1 MASSLC
7 SLDAMV
13 QRSKIPLDQRD
24 NSEVEMIMLFDHEEI
39 GSQSAQ
45 GADSN
50 MVVESTQRIFNGLS
64 CAPGEFNWENYYAAI
79 HRSFLL
85 SADMAHAVHP
95 NYPEKHHS

>member
-1 MASSLC
+1 
-7 SLDAMV
+7 
-13 QRSKIPLDQRD
+13 
-24 NSEVEMIMLFDHEEI
+24 MLFDHEEI

-50 MVVESTQRIFNGLS
+50 MAVEVTQRIFNSLS
-64 CAPGEFNWENYYAAI
+64 GTDQDAYYQAI

-95 NYPEKHHS
+95 NYSEKHQPQHHPKLQEGIVIKLNAN